1 MFFLVL
7 FLFKLFDGLVLA
19 VKFGFFN
26 LFFFFFFLPNTTSQ
40 NLSFGREEN
49 STGYFIG
56 RCRNIIFLLYWLVLR
71 PNLLLVLLCFLFL
84 V

>member
-1 MFFLVL
+1 MFFVVL

-19 VKFGFFN
+19 VKFGFLN
-26 LFFFFFFLPNTTSQ
+26 FFFFLPNTTSQ

-56 RCRNIIFLLYWLVLR
+56 RCRNIIFLLY
-71 PNLLLVLLCFLFL
+71 
-84 V
+84 